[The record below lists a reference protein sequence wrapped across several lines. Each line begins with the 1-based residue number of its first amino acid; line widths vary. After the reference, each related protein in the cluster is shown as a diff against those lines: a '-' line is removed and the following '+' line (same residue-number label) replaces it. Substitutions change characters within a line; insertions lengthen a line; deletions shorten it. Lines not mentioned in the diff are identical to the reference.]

1 MLTRVRLMLIRVDS
15 CWFVL
20 ICIDLYWYSC
30 IKIDLIAKISLHCI
44 LTYPLIYTFNT
55 FNNLCLII
63 FNNLYVFL
71 LRNDDLHFIYTFQ
84 IKSSLIWKVKIR
96 NFFVSYITKETFY
109 STVHNRTKNYKLK
122 FVLFVNL
129 DFNIKTRP
137 FIYYFIN

>member
-129 DFNIKTRP
+129 DFNIKARP